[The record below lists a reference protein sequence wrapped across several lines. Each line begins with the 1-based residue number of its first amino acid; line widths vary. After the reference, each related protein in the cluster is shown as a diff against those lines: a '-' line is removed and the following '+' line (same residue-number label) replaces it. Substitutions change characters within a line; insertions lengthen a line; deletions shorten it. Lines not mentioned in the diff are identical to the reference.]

1 MKRILLI
8 LSAVLLLASC
18 GKKNGGETE
27 LTLEQK
33 LSTEWHSTSITVD
46 GDVYIDFKADHTFE
60 LYQRIGEGAYRLY
73 RGSWGLE
80 GNLLTGRYNDGEEW
94 ASAYNVETDGDSLT
108 LTSNNSTA
116 EKSVYERESIPEEV
130 KNNCIIEV
138 KSNL

>member
-80 GNLLTGRYNDGEEW
+80 GDLLTGRYNDGEM
-94 ASAYNVETDGDSLT
+94 TDYVPTDEEILKGL
-108 LTSNNSTA
+108 A
-116 EKSVYERESIPEEV
+116 GIPKFPGNEF
-130 KNNCIIEV
+130 
-138 KSNL
+138 